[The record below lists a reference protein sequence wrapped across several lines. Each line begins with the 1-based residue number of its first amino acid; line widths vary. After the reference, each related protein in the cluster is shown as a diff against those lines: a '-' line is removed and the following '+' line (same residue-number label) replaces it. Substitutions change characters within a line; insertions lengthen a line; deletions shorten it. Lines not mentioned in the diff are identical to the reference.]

1 MARIVGTNGN
11 DSLVGTSSAD
21 SIEGLAGNDT
31 LVGLGSSDTLLG
43 GTGDD
48 LYVVS
53 SGDVLSDS
61 GGVETV
67 QSTVSWTLGTGFEN
81 LIFTGTAATS
91 GSGNDLDNVM
101 TGNSA
106 GNWMRGR
113 GGDDTLIGGGGNDT
127 FNMRHGASG
136 TYGNDFIDGGSG
148 VDTLDY
154 GATATTAVVINLA
167 AGTASGGGNGGSGS
181 ATLVSIENANGSAF
195 DDVMNG
201 SAAANFLF
209 GFNGNDTLNGADGN
223 DRLEGGAGND
233 SLNGGA
239 GSDTLL
245 GGESFSSSTPQVLD
259 GGPGADSMSG
269 GAGGD
274 VYFVDD
280 PGDSFSD
287 TGGHDAIFTTIS
299 LVAPSWV
306 EQLTLMGSAN
316 ANITGNDLANNLHGN
331 SGANWIVGQA
341 GNDFLM
347 GGLQNDT
354 LTGGTGSDQFYF
366 GVAPGGADADT
377 LTDFAPGA
385 DKVLLD
391 GNFHANVG
399 PSGNF
404 ATGDGRFFAGSG
416 ASSAQDA
423 SDRVIYDTSSGRL
436 WYDADGL
443 GGQAAQLIATL
454 QGAPAITAA
463 DISVLNGSGGNGTE
477 QGQAIN
483 GTPGNDSLV
492 GTFGDD
498 TINGFGGN
506 DTLAGSEGA
515 DLLVGGEGN
524 DTLDAGQSHTG
535 GDDAADT
542 LSGGLGDDLYFV
554 SSDGDMIL
562 ADPGGVDT
570 VRARNTD
577 WTLGA
582 GLENLFMVDDG
593 SAFHATG
600 NELNN
605 HIIGASEGGQLF
617 GMGGD
622 DSLVMNNVQ
631 NFSSAYGGDGN
642 DTIRGG
648 RSTELFGDA
657 GNDVLVHGDAG
668 ADMTGGSGSDRFTF
682 EEAGSFARIRD
693 FASGTDEIVLDATS
707 MGALGTS
714 GNFAPTDE
722 RFHAGAT
729 AAEGDDRV
737 IWNASTGQLWYDAD
751 GSGSGAAL
759 EIATLQAGAALIAA
773 DIEVIN
779 GSAPPPPP
787 SGGQTVSGT
796 SAPETLTGGTGNDTI
811 SGGAGSDRL
820 FGLDGNDSLLG
831 GTEAD
836 NMFGD
841 NGNDWLDGDA
851 GQDRVTG
858 GAGADSFVYNDAL
871 ASANLDYINDFVSG
885 TDKILLDNAVMTALG
900 ADGMLAAGRFV
911 AAPNARSGLD
921 ADDRLMYDTVSGKL
935 YYDADGSGAAGQ
947 SVIAVLTGAPTLAVS
962 DIVVI

>member
-1 MARIVGTNGN
+1 MIARTSWTLGAGLENLDLEDFFGSSIDGTGNELNNIIRSGSEGGTLRGMGGN
-11 DSLVGTSSAD
+11 DLLIGREVQNSTRLFGGD
-21 SIEGLAGNDT
+21 GNDT
-31 LVGLGSSDTLLG
+31 LDPHGFGNLFGEAGDDVLIAGGAASQMTGGMGADQFIFA
-43 GTGDD
+43 GTGLQYTITDF
-48 LYVVS
+48 VS
-53 SGDVLSDS
+53 ASDK
-61 GGVETV
+61 
-67 QSTVSWTLGTGFEN
+67 F
-81 LIFTGTAATS
+81 
-91 GSGNDLDNVM
+91 
-101 TGNSA
+101 
-106 GNWMRGR
+106 R
-113 GGDDTLIGGGGNDT
+113 
-127 FNMRHGASG
+127 
-136 TYGNDFIDGGSG
+136 
-148 VDTLDY
+148 
-154 GATATTAVVINLA
+154 
-167 AGTASGGGNGGSGS
+167 
-181 ATLVSIENANGSAF
+181 
-195 DDVMNG
+195 
-201 SAAANFLF
+201 
-209 GFNGNDTLNGADGN
+209 
-223 DRLEGGAGND
+223 
-233 SLNGGA
+233 
-239 GSDTLL
+239 
-245 GGESFSSSTPQVLD
+245 LD
-259 GGPGADSMSG
+259 GSTMTALGA
-269 GAGGD
+269 
-274 VYFVDD
+274 
-280 PGDSFSD
+280 
-287 TGGHDAIFTTIS
+287 
-299 LVAPSWV
+299 
-306 EQLTLMGSAN
+306 
-316 ANITGNDLANNLHGN
+316 
-331 SGANWIVGQA
+331 
-341 GNDFLM
+341 
-347 GGLQNDT
+347 
-354 LTGGTGSDQFYF
+354 
-366 GVAPGGADADT
+366 
-377 LTDFAPGA
+377 
-385 DKVLLD
+385 
-391 GNFHANVG
+391 
-399 PSGNF
+399 SGNF
-404 ATGDGRFFAGSG
+404 APNDERFHAG
-416 ASSAQDA
+416 ALAAEAD
-423 SDRVIYDTSSGRL
+423 DRVIWDASAGEL
-436 WYDADGL
+436 WYDADGSGAGAAEL
-443 GGQAAQLIATL
+443 IAWVSGNVTATDIVVDNGTAPQPGGQ
-454 QGAPAITAA
+454 
-463 DISVLNGSGGNGTE
+463 V
-477 QGQAIN
+477 IN
-483 GTPGNDSLV
+483 GTAGNDSLV
-492 GTFGDD
+492 GTFGRD

-515 DLLVGGEGN
+515 DSLVGGDGN
-524 DTLDAGQSHTG
+524 DRLDAGQAHNG

-542 LSGGLGDDLYFV
+542 LSGGLGDDAYFV
-554 SSDGDMIL
+554 SGDGDVIL
-562 ADPGGVDT
+562 ADPGGVDS
-570 VRARNTD
+570 VHARNTD

-593 SAFHATG
+593 SAFNATG

-622 DSLVMNNVQ
+622 DLLVMNNVQ

-682 EEAGSFARIRD
+682 EEAGSFTRIRD

-759 EIATLQAGAALIAA
+759 EIATLQAGAALIAT

-935 YYDADGSGAAGQ
+935 YYDPDGSGAGAQ
-947 SVIAVLTGAPTLAVS
+947 SVIAVLTGAPTLAAS

>member
-61 GGVETV
+61 GGVDTV

-81 LIFTGTAATS
+81 LNFTGTAATS

-106 GNWMRGR
+106 SNWIRGR

-299 LVAPSWV
+299 LVAPSWL

-331 SGANWIVGQA
+331 SGANWIVGQG

-366 GVAPGGADADT
+366 GVAPGAANADT
-377 LTDFAPGA
+377 LTDFAPGV

-404 ATGDGRFFAGSG
+404 APGDSRFFAGPG

-423 SDRVIYDTSSGRL
+423 SDRVVYDTSSGRL

-463 DISVLNGSGGNGTE
+463 DITVLNGSGGTGTE
-477 QGQAIN
+477 QGQVIN

-515 DLLVGGEGN
+515 DSLVGGEGN
-524 DTLDAGQSHTG
+524 DRLDAGQSTHF
-535 GDDAADT
+535 GDEAADT
-542 LSGGLGDDLYFV
+542 LDGGLGNDVYFV
-554 SSDGDMIL
+554 SDDGDIIL
-562 ADPGGVDT
+562 SDPGGIDSVH
-570 VRARNTD
+570 ARNTD

-582 GLENLFMVDDG
+582 GLENLFILDQVG
-593 SAFHATG
+593 SAYTGIG
-600 NELNN
+600 NELDN
-605 HIIGASEGGQLF
+605 HMTGATEGGTLL
-617 GMGGD
+617 GMGGND
-622 DSLVMNNVQ
+622 LLVLENVQ
-631 NFSSAYGGDGN
+631 NFSDAHGGDGN
-642 DTIRGG
+642 DTLDAG
-648 RSTELFGDA
+648 RSSELFGDA
-657 GNDVLVHGDAG
+657 GNDVLI
-668 ADMTGGSGSDRFTF
+668 ADDVGTALTGGSGSDVFVI
-682 EEAGSFARIRD
+682 EESSFNLIHD
-693 FASGTDEIVLDATS
+693 FASGIDTIRLDATG
-707 MGALGTS
+707 MPALGAS
-714 GNFAPTDE
+714 GEFAPNDE

-729 AAEGDDRV
+729 AAEADDRV

-751 GSGSGAAL
+751 GSGAGAAVEL
-759 EIATLQAGAALIAA
+759 ATLQAGAVVMAS

-787 SGGQTVSGT
+787 SGGQTINGT
-796 SAPETLTGGTGNDTI
+796 SAPETLTGGAGNDTI
-811 SGGAGSDRL
+811 SGGAGSDRI

-831 GTEAD
+831 GSEAD

-871 ASANLDYINDFVSG
+871 ASANLDYINDFISG